1 MFRRRSFIEKKRKIF
16 SRLFAVALG
25 VFILFSRSRLEEY
38 GLVSDLV
45 FLIGIALAGVATV
58 GRLWCSL
65 YICGYKTK
73 KLISLGPYSLCR
85 NPLYFFSLL
94 GGIGVGLATE
104 TLTVTL
110 IILVAFLLYYP
121 FMIRAE
127 EKKLREIHG
136 DDFERYVKKT
146 PKIWPSF
153 AGLNEPEEYTVRPKL
168 FRKRVFD
175 ALWFVWIVGILEIIE
190 ALHECNI
197 IPILFRLY

>member
-1 MFRRRSFIEKKRKIF
+1 MSSRSFIEKKRKIF
-16 SRLFAVALG
+16 SRLFAVALC
-25 VFILFSRSRLEEY
+25 VLILISRSGWEQY
-38 GLVSDLV
+38 GLVSDYL
-45 FLIGIALAGVATV
+45 FLIGITMAGMATV

-65 YICGYKTK
+65 YICGYKTN
-73 KLISLGPYSLCR
+73 KLISVGPYSLCR

-110 IILVAFLLYYP
+110 IIFAAFVLYYP

-127 EKKLREIHG
+127 ERKLQKIHG
-136 DDFERYVKKT
+136 DEFDRYVKNT
-146 PKIWPSF
+146 PRFWPSF
-153 AGLNEPEEYTVRPKL
+153 NLLNEPEEYTVRPKL

-175 ALWFVWIVGILEIIE
+175 ALWFIWLVGILEIIE
-190 ALHECNI
+190 ALHEYNI